1 MIDKVQHFL
10 PFRLNQLI
18 ISINKLYYINKFI
31 FLYNFQIFYF
41 EHLGSFNLLFV
52 AQKVVDFNF
61 YQILAGFSV

>member
-18 ISINKLYYINKFI
+18 ISINKFI

-61 YQILAGFSV
+61 YQIFAGFSV